1 VFLGKPGLV
10 LPWPPLGGA
19 GLERE
24 IRVGI
29 CGCGVIGEGLV
40 KVLLEHE
47 DIICARAG
55 ARIRLAAV
63 ADKEQARLDIV
74 RALGPS
80 VALLDDAFELAKRD
94 DVDIVVEL
102 IGGVAVAERLVRT
115 ALEAKKHVVTA
126 NKALLAE
133 RGAALFELAAAN
145 GCDLYFEAA
154 VAGAIPVIR
163 VIRESLASDHIRSV
177 RGIINGTSNYIL
189 SSMANEGAAFADALE
204 AAQEA
209 GFAEADPTLDITGGD
224 AGHKLALIAGLA
236 FGARVLPSEILTE
249 GIDQVDPR
257 DIQYARNFGYVIRP
271 LAVAER
277 LQSGA
282 LDLRVHPAL
291 VPKSDPLA
299 HVDGALN
306 AVAIQGEM
314 VGPSFLSGLGAGAGP
329 TATSVAGDIIDIAK
343 NSLAGAPVR
352 RWHLPSTGKQNL
364 QATGDLSSRYYLRF
378 TVRDESGVLAALSGK
393 LSDSGISIEQMVQD
407 RDAGDEGTATIAM
420 LTHHAREG
428 EVRASLKAIDG
439 TDLTTAPT
447 HLIRIV
453 E

>member
-1 VFLGKPGLV
+1 
-10 LPWPPLGGA
+10 
-19 GLERE
+19 
-24 IRVGI
+24 
-29 CGCGVIGEGLV
+29 
-40 KVLLEHE
+40 
-47 DIICARAG
+47 
-55 ARIRLAAV
+55 V
-63 ADKEQARLDIV
+63 ADKDPARLDMV
-74 RALGPS
+74 RALDPGI
-80 VALLDDAFELAKRD
+80 ALLDDAFELAKRD

-102 IGGVAVAERLVRT
+102 IGGVEVAERLVRA
-115 ALEAKKHVVTA
+115 ALEARKHVVTA

-133 RGAALFELAAAN
+133 RGAALFDLAAAN

-163 VIRESLASDHIRSV
+163 VIRESLASDRIRSV

-189 SSMANEGAAFADALE
+189 SSMANEGAAFAEALK

-236 FGARVLPSEILTE
+236 FGARVLPNDFLTE
-249 GIDQVDPR
+249 GIEQVDPR

-277 LQSGA
+277 LESGT

-352 RWHLPSTGKQNL
+352 RWHLPSEGEQRL
-364 QATGDLSSRYYLRF
+364 QAKGDLSSRYYLRF
-378 TVRDESGVLAALSGK
+378 TVRDQSGVLAALSGK
-393 LSDSGISIEQMVQD
+393 LSESGISIEVMVQD
-407 RDAGDEGTATIAM
+407 RDAGDEGTATIAI

-428 EVRASLKAIDG
+428 EVRASLNAIDE
-439 TDLTTAPT
+439 TQLTTAPT

>member
-1 VFLGKPGLV
+1 M
-10 LPWPPLGGA
+10 
-19 GLERE
+19 
-24 IRVGI
+24 
-29 CGCGVIGEGLV
+29 IGEGLV
-40 KVLLEHE
+40 KVLLEHA
-47 DIICARAG
+47 DVIRARAG
-55 ARIRLAAV
+55 APIRLAAV
-63 ADKEQARLDIV
+63 ADKDPARLDIV
-74 RALGPS
+74 RALDPS

-94 DVDIVVEL
+94 DIDIVVEL
-102 IGGVAVAERLVRT
+102 IGGVDVAERLVRA

-133 RGAALFELAAAN
+133 RGAALFDLAAAN

-189 SSMANEGAAFADALE
+189 SSMANEGAAFADALK

-236 FGARVLPSEILTE
+236 FGARVLPSDFLTE
-249 GIDQVDPR
+249 GIEKVDPR

-277 LQSGA
+277 LESGA

-314 VGPSFLSGLGAGAGP
+314 VGSSFLSGLGAGAGP
-329 TATSVAGDIIDIAK
+329 TATSVAGDVIDIAK
-343 NSLAGAPVR
+343 NTLAGAPVR
-352 RWHLPSTGKQNL
+352 RWHLPSEGEPEL
-364 QATGDLSSRYYLRF
+364 QSIADLSSRYYLRF
-378 TVRDESGVLAALSGK
+378 SVRDESGVLASLSGK
-393 LSDSGISIEQMVQD
+393 LSDSGISIEVMVQD
-407 RDAGDEGTATIAM
+407 RDAGEDGTATIAI

-428 EVRASLKAIDG
+428 EIRASLNAIDD
-439 TDLTTAPT
+439 THLTTAPT

>member
-1 VFLGKPGLV
+1 LK
-10 LPWPPLGGA
+10 
-19 GLERE
+19 RE

-40 KVLLEHE
+40 KVLLEHA
-47 DIICARAG
+47 DVIRARAG
-55 ARIRLAAV
+55 ASVRLAAV
-63 ADKEQARLDIV
+63 ADKDPARLDIV
-74 RALGPS
+74 RALDPS
-80 VALLDDAFELAKRD
+80 IALLDDAFELAKRD

-102 IGGVAVAERLVRT
+102 IGGVDVAERLVSA

-133 RGAALFELAAAN
+133 RGAALFDLAATN

-189 SSMANEGAAFADALE
+189 SSMANEGAAFADALRG
-204 AAQEA
+204 AQEA

-236 FGARVLPSEILTE
+236 FGARVLPSDFLTE
-249 GIDQVDPR
+249 GIEQVDPR

-277 LQSGA
+277 LEGGT

-314 VGPSFLSGLGAGAGP
+314 VGPSFLSGFGAGAGP

-352 RWHLPSTGKQNL
+352 RWHLPSEGEQKL

-378 TVRDESGVLAALSGK
+378 SVRDESGVLAALSGK
-393 LSDSGISIEQMVQD
+393 LSDSGISIEVMVQD
-407 RDAGDEGTATIAM
+407 RDAGDDGTATIAI

-428 EVRASLKAIDG
+428 EVRASLNAIDD
-439 TDLTTAPT
+439 THLTTAPT

>member
-1 VFLGKPGLV
+1 MKLV
-10 LPWPPLGGA
+10 
-19 GLERE
+19 
-24 IRVGI
+24 
-29 CGCGVIGEGLV
+29 
-40 KVLLEHE
+40 
-47 DIICARAG
+47 
-55 ARIRLAAV
+55 AV
-63 ADKEQARLDIV
+63 ADKDPARLAVV
-74 RALGPS
+74 RTQDPSIALM
-80 VALLDDAFELAKRD
+80 DDAFALVTRD
-94 DVDIVVEL
+94 DVDVVVEL
-102 IGGVAVAERLVRT
+102 IGGVEVADRLVRA
-115 ALEAKKHVVTA
+115 ALNAKKHVVTA

-133 RGAALFELAAAN
+133 RGAALFALAEAQ

-189 SSMANEGAAFADALE
+189 SSMANEGAAFADALK

-224 AGHKLALIAGLA
+224 AGHKLAIIAGLA
-236 FGARVLPSEILTE
+236 FGARVLPSEIPTE
-249 GIDQVDPR
+249 GVDQVDPR

-271 LAVAER
+271 LAIAEQ
-277 LQSGA
+277 LESGA

-291 VPKSDPLA
+291 VPEGDPLA

-343 NSLAGAPVR
+343 NSLASAPKR
-352 RWHLPSTGKQNL
+352 TWHLPSEGNRKVQSI
-364 QATGDLSSRYYLRF
+364 ADLSSRYYLRF
-378 TVRDESGVLAALSGK
+378 SVQDESGVLAALSGK
-393 LSDSGISIEQMVQD
+393 LGDSGISIEQMVQD
-407 RDAGDEGTATIAM
+407 VESGDEGTATIAM

-428 EVRASLKAIDG
+428 DVRASLQAIDS
-439 TDLTTAPT
+439 THLTTAPT

>member
-1 VFLGKPGLV
+1 P
-10 LPWPPLGGA
+10 
-19 GLERE
+19 
-24 IRVGI
+24 
-29 CGCGVIGEGLV
+29 
-40 KVLLEHE
+40 
-47 DIICARAG
+47 
-55 ARIRLAAV
+55 
-63 ADKEQARLDIV
+63 ARLDIV
-74 RALGPS
+74 RALDPR

-102 IGGVAVAERLVRT
+102 IGGVDVAERLVRA
-115 ALEAKKHVVTA
+115 ALEKKKHVVTA

-133 RGAALFELAAAN
+133 RGAALFDLAATH

-189 SSMANEGAAFADALE
+189 SSMANEGAAFAEALR

-236 FGARVLPSEILTE
+236 FGARVLPSDFLTE
-249 GIDQVDPR
+249 GIEKVDPR

-277 LQSGA
+277 LESGA

-352 RWHLPSTGKQNL
+352 RWNLPSEREQEL
-364 QATGDLSSRYYLRF
+364 QSIADLSSRYYLRF
-378 TVRDESGVLAALSGK
+378 SVRDEPGVLAALSGK
-393 LSDSGISIEQMVQD
+393 LSDSGISIEVMVQD
-407 RDAGDEGTATIAM
+407 RDAGAEGTASIAI
-420 LTHHAREG
+420 LTHHAGEG
-428 EVRASLKAIDG
+428 KVRASLNAIDD
-439 TDLTTAPT
+439 THLTTAPT

>member
-1 VFLGKPGLV
+1 MI
-10 LPWPPLGGA
+10 
-19 GLERE
+19 RE

-40 KVLLEHE
+40 TVLLQHA
-47 DIICARAG
+47 DVIRARVG
-55 ARIRLAAV
+55 APVRLAAV
-63 ADKEQARLDIV
+63 ADKDPARLDIV
-74 RALGPS
+74 RALDPGI
-80 VALLDDAFELAKRD
+80 ALLDDAFELAKRD

-102 IGGVAVAERLVRT
+102 IGGVDVAERLVRA

-133 RGAALFELAAAN
+133 RGAALFDLAAAN

-189 SSMANEGAAFADALE
+189 SSMANEGAAFADALK
-204 AAQEA
+204 AAQDA

-236 FGARVLPSEILTE
+236 FGARVLPSDFLTE
-249 GIDQVDPR
+249 GIEEVDPR

-277 LQSGA
+277 LESGA

-343 NSLAGAPVR
+343 NSIAGAPVR
-352 RWHLPSTGKQNL
+352 RWHLPSEGEQKL
-364 QATGDLSSRYYLRF
+364 QATGALSSRYYLRF
-378 TVRDESGVLAALSGK
+378 SVRDESGVLAALSGK
-393 LSDSGISIEQMVQD
+393 LSDSGISIEVMVQD
-407 RDAGDEGTATIAM
+407 RDAGDDGTATIAI

-428 EVRASLKAIDG
+428 EVRASLNAIDD
-439 TDLTTAPT
+439 THLTTAPT

>member
-1 VFLGKPGLV
+1 M
-10 LPWPPLGGA
+10 
-19 GLERE
+19 ERE
-24 IRVGI
+24 IRVGL

-40 KVLLEHE
+40 AALKQHAEVIH
-47 DIICARAG
+47 ARTG
-55 ARIRLAAV
+55 APIRLTAV
-63 ADKEQARLDIV
+63 ADKDPARLEIV
-74 RALGPS
+74 RAQDPS
-80 VALLDDAFELAKRD
+80 IALLDDAFEIPKRD

-102 IGGVAVAERLVRT
+102 IGGVEIADRLVRA

-133 RGAALFELAAAN
+133 RGKALFELAEAN

-163 VIRESLASDHIRSV
+163 VIRESLASDEFRSV

-189 SSMANEGAAFADALE
+189 SSMANEGAAFADALK

-236 FGARVLPSEILTE
+236 FGAHVLPAQIPTE

-257 DIQYARNFGYVIRP
+257 DIQYARKFGYVIRP

-277 LQSGA
+277 AESGA

-291 VPKSDPLA
+291 VPESDPLA

-306 AVAIQGEM
+306 AVAIQGAM
-314 VGPSFLSGLGAGAGP
+314 VGPSFLSGLGAGAAP
-329 TATSVAGDIIDIAK
+329 TATSVAGDIIDIAR
-343 NSLAGAPVR
+343 NLLADAAMRTWYLPVEGEQEIQ
-352 RWHLPSTGKQNL
+352 PI
-364 QATGDLSSRYYLRF
+364 ADLSSRYYLRF
-378 TVRDESGVLAALSGK
+378 SVRDDAGVLAALSGK
-393 LSDSGISIEQMVQD
+393 LGDAGISIELMVQD
-407 RDAGDEGTATIAM
+407 VESGDEGTATIAM

-428 EVRASLKAIDG
+428 DVRASLRAIDE
-439 TDLTTAPT
+439 THLTTAPT

>member
-1 VFLGKPGLV
+1 VT
-10 LPWPPLGGA
+10 A
-19 GLERE
+19 
-24 IRVGI
+24 
-29 CGCGVIGEGLV
+29 
-40 KVLLEHE
+40 LLQHA
-47 DIICARAG
+47 DIIAARAG
-55 ARIRLAAV
+55 APVKLTAV
-63 ADKEQARLDIV
+63 ADKDPARLAVV
-74 RALGPS
+74 RAQDPS
-80 VALLDDAFELAKRD
+80 VAFVDDAFEIVTRD

-102 IGGVAVAERLVRT
+102 IGGVEIADRLVRA
-115 ALEAKKHVVTA
+115 ALDAKKHVVTA

-133 RGAALFELAAAN
+133 RGGALFALAEAN
-145 GCDLYFEAA
+145 GCELYFEAA

-163 VIRESLASDHIRSV
+163 VIRESLAADRIDSV

-189 SSMANEGAAFADALE
+189 SSMANEGAAFADALK

-224 AGHKLALIAGLA
+224 AGHKLAIIAGLA
-236 FGARVLPSEILTE
+236 FGARVLPSEIPTE
-249 GIDQVDPR
+249 GIEQVDPR

-277 LQSGA
+277 VEAGA

-291 VPKSDPLA
+291 VPEGDPLA

-314 VGPSFLSGLGAGAGP
+314 VGPSFLSGLGAGAAP

-343 NSLAGAPVR
+343 NSLVGAPAR
-352 RWHLPSTGKQNL
+352 SWNLPAGGDQRL
-364 QATGDLSSRYYLRF
+364 QALADLSSRYYLRF
-378 TVRDESGVLAALSGK
+378 SVRDESGVLAALSGK
-393 LSDSGISIEQMVQD
+393 LGDSGISIEQMVQD
-407 RDAGDEGTATIAM
+407 VDSGDEGTATIAM

-428 EVRASLKAIDG
+428 DVRDSLHAIDD
-439 TDLTTAPT
+439 THLTTAPT

>member
-1 VFLGKPGLV
+1 
-10 LPWPPLGGA
+10 
-19 GLERE
+19 
-24 IRVGI
+24 
-29 CGCGVIGEGLV
+29 VIGEGLV
-40 KVLLEHE
+40 KVLLEHA
-47 DIICARAG
+47 DVIRARAG
-55 ARIRLAAV
+55 APVRLAAV
-63 ADKEQARLDIV
+63 ADKDPARLDIV
-74 RALGPS
+74 RALDPR

-102 IGGVAVAERLVRT
+102 IGGVDVAERLVRA
-115 ALEAKKHVVTA
+115 ALAKEKHVVTA

-133 RGAALFELAAAN
+133 RGAALFDLAATH

-189 SSMANEGAAFADALE
+189 SSMANEGAAFAEALR

-236 FGARVLPSEILTE
+236 FGARVLPSDFLTE
-249 GIDQVDPR
+249 GIEKVDPR

-277 LQSGA
+277 LETGA

-343 NSLAGAPVR
+343 NSLAGGPMR
-352 RWHLPSTGKQNL
+352 RWHLPSEGEQEL
-364 QATGDLSSRYYLRF
+364 QSIADLSSRYYLRF
-378 TVRDESGVLAALSGK
+378 SVRDEPGVLAALSGK
-393 LSDSGISIEQMVQD
+393 LSDSGISIEVMVQD
-407 RDAGDEGTATIAM
+407 RDAGAEGTASIAI

-428 EVRASLKAIDG
+428 KVRASLNAIDD
-439 TDLTTAPT
+439 THLTTAPT

>member
-1 VFLGKPGLV
+1 VS
-10 LPWPPLGGA
+10 A
-19 GLERE
+19 
-24 IRVGI
+24 
-29 CGCGVIGEGLV
+29 
-40 KVLLEHE
+40 LLQHA
-47 DIICARAG
+47 DIISARAG
-55 ARIRLAAV
+55 APVKLVAV
-63 ADKEQARLDIV
+63 ADKDPARLAVV
-74 RALGPS
+74 RAQDPS
-80 VALLDDAFELAKRD
+80 IALMDDAFALVTRD
-94 DVDIVVEL
+94 DVDVVVEL
-102 IGGVAVAERLVRT
+102 IGGVEVADRLVRA
-115 ALEAKKHVVTA
+115 ALNAKKHVVTA

-133 RGAALFELAAAN
+133 RGAALFALAETQ

-189 SSMANEGAAFADALE
+189 SSMANEGAAFADALK

-224 AGHKLALIAGLA
+224 AGHKLAIIAGLA
-236 FGARVLPSEILTE
+236 FGARVLPAEIPTE
-249 GIDQVDPR
+249 GVDQVDPR

-271 LAVAER
+271 LAIAEQ
-277 LQSGA
+277 LESGA

-291 VPKSDPLA
+291 VPEGDPLA

-343 NSLAGAPVR
+343 NSLASAPKR
-352 RWHLPSTGKQNL
+352 TWHLPSEGNRKVQSI
-364 QATGDLSSRYYLRF
+364 ADLSSRYYLRF
-378 TVRDESGVLAALSGK
+378 SVQDESGVLAALSGK
-393 LSDSGISIEQMVQD
+393 LGDSGISIEQMVQD
-407 RDAGDEGTATIAM
+407 VESGDEGTATIAM

-428 EVRASLKAIDG
+428 DVRASLQAIDS
-439 TDLTTAPT
+439 TRLTTAPT

>member
-1 VFLGKPGLV
+1 M
-10 LPWPPLGGA
+10 
-19 GLERE
+19 
-24 IRVGI
+24 
-29 CGCGVIGEGLV
+29 IGEGLV
-40 KVLLEHE
+40 KVLLQHA
-47 DIICARAG
+47 DVIRARAG
-55 ARIRLAAV
+55 APVRLAAV
-63 ADKEQARLDIV
+63 ADKDPARLAIV
-74 RALGPS
+74 RALDPNI
-80 VALLDDAFELAKRD
+80 ALLDDAFELAKRD

-102 IGGVAVAERLVRT
+102 IGGVDVAERLVRA

-133 RGAALFELAAAN
+133 RGAALFDLAAAN

-189 SSMANEGAAFADALE
+189 SSMANEGAAFADALK

-236 FGARVLPSEILTE
+236 FGARVLPSDFLTE
-249 GIDQVDPR
+249 GIEQVDPR

-277 LQSGA
+277 LESGA

-306 AVAIQGEM
+306 AVAIRGEM

-352 RWHLPSTGKQNL
+352 RWHLPSDGERKL
-364 QATGDLSSRYYLRF
+364 QSIAELSSRYYLRF
-378 TVRDESGVLAALSGK
+378 SVRDESGVLAALSGK
-393 LSDSGISIEQMVQD
+393 LSDSGISIEVMVQD
-407 RDAGDEGTATIAM
+407 RDAGDDGTATIAI
-420 LTHHAREG
+420 LTHHAHEG
-428 EVRASLKAIDG
+428 EVRASLNAIDD
-439 TDLTTAPT
+439 THLTTAPT

>member
-1 VFLGKPGLV
+1 M
-10 LPWPPLGGA
+10 
-19 GLERE
+19 
-24 IRVGI
+24 
-29 CGCGVIGEGLV
+29 IGEGLAAA
-40 KVLLEHE
+40 LLQHA
-47 DIICARAG
+47 DIIAARVG
-55 ARIRLAAV
+55 APVKLAAV
-63 ADKEQARLDIV
+63 ADKDPARLDIV
-74 RALGPS
+74 RAQDPS
-80 VALLDDAFELAKRD
+80 VACMDDAFEIVTRD

-102 IGGVAVAERLVRT
+102 IGGVEIADRLVRA
-115 ALEAKKHVVTA
+115 ALDAKKHVVTA

-133 RGAALFELAAAN
+133 RGAALFALAEAN

-163 VIRESLASDHIRSV
+163 VIRESLASDRIDSV
-177 RGIINGTSNYIL
+177 KGIINGTSNYIL
-189 SSMANEGAAFADALE
+189 SSMANEGAAFADALK

-224 AGHKLALIAGLA
+224 AGHKLAIIAGLA
-236 FGARVLPSEILTE
+236 FGARVLPGEIPTE
-249 GIDQVDPR
+249 GIEQVDPR

-277 LQSGA
+277 VEAGA

-291 VPKSDPLA
+291 VPEGDPLA

-314 VGPSFLSGLGAGAGP
+314 VGPSFLSGLGAGAAP

-343 NSLAGAPVR
+343 NSLVGAPAR
-352 RWHLPSTGKQNL
+352 SWSLPAGGDQKL
-364 QATGDLSSRYYLRF
+364 QALADLSSRYYLRF
-378 TVRDESGVLAALSGK
+378 SVRDESGVLAALSGK
-393 LSDSGISIEQMVQD
+393 LGDSGISIEQMVQD
-407 RDAGDEGTATIAM
+407 VDSGDEGTATIAM

-428 EVRASLKAIDG
+428 DVRESLHAIDD
-439 TDLTTAPT
+439 THLTTAPT

>member
-1 VFLGKPGLV
+1 MD
-10 LPWPPLGGA
+10 
-19 GLERE
+19 RE
-24 IRVGI
+24 IRVGL

-40 KVLLEHE
+40 TALNEHAE
-47 DIICARAG
+47 VIRARTG
-55 ARIRLAAV
+55 APIKLTAV
-63 ADKEQARLDIV
+63 ADKDPARLEVV
-74 RALGPS
+74 RAKDSS
-80 VALLDDAFELAKRD
+80 VALLDDAFEIPKRD

-102 IGGVAVAERLVRT
+102 IGGVEVADRLVRA

-133 RGAALFELAAAN
+133 RGASLFALAEAN

-163 VIRESLASDHIRSV
+163 VIRESLASDQFRSV

-189 SSMANEGAAFADALE
+189 SSMANEGAAFTDALE
-204 AAQEA
+204 AAQKA

-236 FGARVLPSEILTE
+236 FGAHVLPEQIPTE

-257 DIQYARNFGYVIRP
+257 DIQYARRFGYVIRP

-277 LQSGA
+277 ADSGA

-291 VPKSDPLA
+291 VPESDPLA

-306 AVAIQGEM
+306 AVAIQGAM
-314 VGPSFLSGLGAGAGP
+314 VGPSFLSGLGAGAAP
-329 TATSVAGDIIDIAK
+329 TATSVAGDIIDIAR
-343 NSLAGAPVR
+343 NLLAGAPMR
-352 RWHLPSTGKQNL
+352 TWYLPVEGEQ
-364 QATGDLSSRYYLRF
+364 QIQPIADLSSRYYLRF
-378 TVRDESGVLAALSGK
+378 SVRDDAGVLAVLAGK
-393 LSDSGISIEQMVQD
+393 LGEAGISIELMVQD
-407 RDAGDEGTATIAM
+407 VESGAKGTATIAM

-428 EVRASLKAIDG
+428 DVRASLNAIDD
-439 TDLTTAPT
+439 THLTTAPT

>member
-1 VFLGKPGLV
+1 LK
-10 LPWPPLGGA
+10 
-19 GLERE
+19 RE
-24 IRVGI
+24 IRVGL

-40 KVLLEHE
+40 KALKEHA
-47 DIICARAG
+47 DVIAARTG
-55 ARIRLAAV
+55 APIRLTAV
-63 ADKEQARLDIV
+63 ADKDPARLELV
-74 RALGPS
+74 RALDPS
-80 VALLDDAFELAKRD
+80 VALLEDAFEIPKRE

-102 IGGVAVAERLVRT
+102 IGGVQVADGLVRE
-115 ALEAKKHVVTA
+115 ALQAKKHVVTA

-133 RGAALFELAAAN
+133 RGVSLFALAETN

-163 VIRESLASDHIRSV
+163 VIRESLASDRFRSV

-189 SSMANEGAAFADALE
+189 SSMANEGAAFEDALK

-236 FGARVLPSEILTE
+236 FGAHVLPSQIPTE

-257 DIQYARNFGYVIRP
+257 DIQYAQKFGYVIRP

-277 LQSGA
+277 ANSGA

-291 VPKSDPLA
+291 VPQSDPLA

-314 VGPSFLSGLGAGAGP
+314 VGPSFLSGLGAGAAP
-329 TATSVAGDIIDIAK
+329 TATSVAGDIIDIAR
-343 NSLAGAPVR
+343 NMLAGAPMR
-352 RWHLPSTGKQNL
+352 TWYLPVEGEQQL
-364 QATGDLSSRYYLRF
+364 QPLADLSARYYLRF
-378 TVRDESGVLAALSGK
+378 SVRDQSGVLAALSGK
-393 LSDSGISIEQMVQD
+393 LGSAGISIEKMIQD
-407 RDAGDEGTATIAM
+407 VESGEEGTATIAM

-428 EVRASLKAIDG
+428 DVRAALAAIDE
-439 TDLTTAPT
+439 THLTTAPT

-453 E
+453 K

>member
-1 VFLGKPGLV
+1 M
-10 LPWPPLGGA
+10 
-19 GLERE
+19 
-24 IRVGI
+24 
-29 CGCGVIGEGLV
+29 IGEGLV
-40 KVLLEHE
+40 KVLQQHA
-47 DIICARAG
+47 DVIRARAG
-55 ARIRLAAV
+55 APVRLVAV
-63 ADKEQARLDIV
+63 ADKDPARLDIV
-74 RALGPS
+74 RAQDPGIA
-80 VALLDDAFELAKRD
+80 VLDDAFEVAKRD
-94 DVDIVVEL
+94 DVDIIVEL
-102 IGGVAVAERLVRT
+102 IGGVDVADRLVRA
-115 ALEAKKHVVTA
+115 ALNSKKHVVTA

-133 RGAALFELAAAN
+133 RGAALFALAEAN

-189 SSMANEGAAFADALE
+189 SSMANEGAAFADALR

-224 AGHKLALIAGLA
+224 AGHKLAIIAGLA
-236 FGARVLPSEILTE
+236 FGARVLPEDIPTE
-249 GIDQVDPR
+249 GIQQVDPR

-277 LQSGA
+277 LQSGL

-291 VPKSDPLA
+291 VPEGDPLA

-329 TATSVAGDIIDIAK
+329 TATSVAGDIIDIAR

-352 RWHLPSTGKQNL
+352 TWHLPSEGDQNI
-364 QATGDLSSRYYLRF
+364 QSIDDLSSRYYLRF
-378 TVRDESGVLAALSGK
+378 SVQDESGVLAALSGK
-393 LSDSGISIEQMVQD
+393 LGDSGISIEQMVQD
-407 RDAGDEGTATIAM
+407 VDAGDAGTASIAM

-428 EVRASLKAIDG
+428 DVRDSLNAIDA
-439 TDLTTAPT
+439 THLTTAPT

>member
-1 VFLGKPGLV
+1 
-10 LPWPPLGGA
+10 
-19 GLERE
+19 
-24 IRVGI
+24 
-29 CGCGVIGEGLV
+29 VIGEGLV
-40 KVLLEHE
+40 KVLLEHA
-47 DIICARAG
+47 DVIRARAG
-55 ARIRLAAV
+55 APVRLAAV
-63 ADKEQARLDIV
+63 ADKDAARLDIV
-74 RALGPS
+74 RALDQGI
-80 VALLDDAFELAKRD
+80 ALLDDAFELAKRD

-102 IGGVAVAERLVRT
+102 IGGVDVAERLVRA

-133 RGAALFELAAAN
+133 RGAALFDLAAAN

-189 SSMANEGAAFADALE
+189 SSMANEGAAFADALK

-236 FGARVLPSEILTE
+236 FGARVLPSDFLTE
-249 GIDQVDPR
+249 GIEEVDPR
-257 DIQYARNFGYVIRP
+257 DIQYARHFGYVIRP

-277 LQSGA
+277 VESGA

-352 RWHLPSTGKQNL
+352 RWHLPSEGKQKL
-364 QATGDLSSRYYLRF
+364 QATGALSSRYYLRF
-378 TVRDESGVLAALSGK
+378 SVRDESGVLAALSGK
-393 LSDSGISIEQMVQD
+393 LSDSGISIEVMVQD
-407 RDAGDEGTATIAM
+407 RDAGDDGTATIAI

-428 EVRASLKAIDG
+428 EVRASLSAIDD
-439 TDLTTAPT
+439 THLTTAPT

>member
-1 VFLGKPGLV
+1 MD
-10 LPWPPLGGA
+10 
-19 GLERE
+19 RE
-24 IRVGI
+24 IRVGL

-40 KVLLEHE
+40 SALLQHA
-47 DIICARAG
+47 DIISARAG
-55 ARIRLAAV
+55 APVKLVAV
-63 ADKEQARLDIV
+63 ADKDPARLAVV
-74 RALGPS
+74 RTQDPSIALM
-80 VALLDDAFELAKRD
+80 DDAFALVTRD
-94 DVDIVVEL
+94 DVDVVVEL
-102 IGGVAVAERLVRT
+102 IGGVEVADRLVRA
-115 ALEAKKHVVTA
+115 ALNAKKHVVTA

-133 RGAALFELAAAN
+133 RGAALFALAEAQ

-189 SSMANEGAAFADALE
+189 SSMANEGAAFADALK

-224 AGHKLALIAGLA
+224 AGHKLAIIAGLA
-236 FGARVLPSEILTE
+236 FGARVLPAEIPTE
-249 GIDQVDPR
+249 GVDQVDPR

-271 LAVAER
+271 LAIAEQ
-277 LQSGA
+277 LESGA

-291 VPKSDPLA
+291 VPEGDPLA

-343 NSLAGAPVR
+343 NSLASAPKR
-352 RWHLPSTGKQNL
+352 TWHLPSEGNRKVQSI
-364 QATGDLSSRYYLRF
+364 ADLSSRYYLRF
-378 TVRDESGVLAALSGK
+378 SVQDESGVLAALSGK
-393 LSDSGISIEQMVQD
+393 LGDSGISIEQMVQD
-407 RDAGDEGTATIAM
+407 VESGDEGTATIAM

-428 EVRASLKAIDG
+428 DVRASLQAIDS
-439 TDLTTAPT
+439 TRLTTAPT

>member
-1 VFLGKPGLV
+1 M
-10 LPWPPLGGA
+10 
-19 GLERE
+19 
-24 IRVGI
+24 
-29 CGCGVIGEGLV
+29 IGEGLV
-40 KVLLEHE
+40 KVLLEHA
-47 DIICARAG
+47 DVIRARAG
-55 ARIRLAAV
+55 APVRLAAV
-63 ADKEQARLDIV
+63 ADKDPARLDIV
-74 RALGPS
+74 RALDPR

-102 IGGVAVAERLVRT
+102 IGGVDVAERLVRA
-115 ALEAKKHVVTA
+115 ALAKEKHVVTA

-133 RGAALFELAAAN
+133 RGAALFDLAATH

-189 SSMANEGAAFADALE
+189 SSMANEGAAFAEALR

-236 FGARVLPSEILTE
+236 FGARVLPSDFLTE
-249 GIDQVDPR
+249 GIEKVDPR

-277 LQSGA
+277 LETGA

-343 NSLAGAPVR
+343 NSLAGGPMR
-352 RWHLPSTGKQNL
+352 RWHLPSEGEQEL
-364 QATGDLSSRYYLRF
+364 QSIADLSSRYYLRF
-378 TVRDESGVLAALSGK
+378 SVRDEPGVLAALSGK
-393 LSDSGISIEQMVQD
+393 LSDSGISIEVMVQD
-407 RDAGDEGTATIAM
+407 RDAGAEGTASIAI

-428 EVRASLKAIDG
+428 KVRASLNAIDD
-439 TDLTTAPT
+439 THLTTAPT

>member
-1 VFLGKPGLV
+1 MST
-10 LPWPPLGGA
+10 
-19 GLERE
+19 
-24 IRVGI
+24 
-29 CGCGVIGEGLV
+29 
-40 KVLLEHE
+40 LLQHA
-47 DIICARAG
+47 DIISARAG
-55 ARIRLAAV
+55 APVKLVAV
-63 ADKEQARLDIV
+63 ADKDPARLAVV
-74 RALGPS
+74 RTQDPSIALM
-80 VALLDDAFELAKRD
+80 DDAFALVTRD
-94 DVDIVVEL
+94 DVDVVVEL
-102 IGGVAVAERLVRT
+102 IGGVEVADRLVRA
-115 ALEAKKHVVTA
+115 ALNAKKHVVTA

-133 RGAALFELAAAN
+133 RGAALFALAEAQ

-189 SSMANEGAAFADALE
+189 SSMANEGAAFADALK

-224 AGHKLALIAGLA
+224 AGHKLAIIAGLA
-236 FGARVLPSEILTE
+236 FGARVLPSEIPTE
-249 GIDQVDPR
+249 GVDQVDPR

-271 LAVAER
+271 LAIAEQ
-277 LQSGA
+277 LESGA

-291 VPKSDPLA
+291 VPEGDPLA

-343 NSLAGAPVR
+343 NSLASAPKR
-352 RWHLPSTGKQNL
+352 TWHLPSEGNRKVQSI
-364 QATGDLSSRYYLRF
+364 ADLSSRYYLRF
-378 TVRDESGVLAALSGK
+378 SVQDESGVLAALSGK
-393 LSDSGISIEQMVQD
+393 LGDSGISIEQMVQD
-407 RDAGDEGTATIAM
+407 VESGDEGTATIAM

-428 EVRASLKAIDG
+428 DVRASLQAIDS
-439 TDLTTAPT
+439 THLTTAPT

>member
-1 VFLGKPGLV
+1 MS
-10 LPWPPLGGA
+10 
-19 GLERE
+19 RE
-24 IRVGI
+24 IRVGL
-29 CGCGVIGEGLV
+29 CGCGVIGEGLA
-40 KVLLEHE
+40 KALLEHADVIRE
-47 DIICARAG
+47 RVG
-55 ARIRLAAV
+55 APVKLAAV
-63 ADKEQARLDIV
+63 ADKDPARLDIV
-74 RALGPS
+74 RAQDES
-80 VALLDDAFELAKRD
+80 IALLDDAFEVAKRD

-102 IGGVAVAERLVRT
+102 IGGVEVADRLVRT
-115 ALEAKKHVVTA
+115 ALNAKKHVVTA

-133 RGAALFELAAAN
+133 RGGALFELAAAN

-163 VIRESLASDHIRSV
+163 VIRESLASDRIQSV

-189 SSMANEGAAFADALE
+189 SRMANDGAAFADALK

-224 AGHKLALIAGLA
+224 AGHKLAIIAGLA
-236 FGARVLPSEILTE
+236 FGARVLPSEIPTE
-249 GIDQVDPR
+249 GIEEVDPR
-257 DIQYARNFGYVIRP
+257 DIQYARNFGYAIRP
-271 LAVAER
+271 LAIAQR
-277 LQSGA
+277 LEDGA

-291 VPKSDPLA
+291 VPAGDPLA

-343 NSLAGAPVR
+343 NTLAGAPVR
-352 RWHLPSTGKQNL
+352 TWAFPSEGAEI
-364 QATGDLSSRYYLRF
+364 QAIADVSSRYYLRF
-378 TVRDESGVLAALSGK
+378 SVRDESGVLAALSGS
-393 LSDSGISIEQMVQD
+393 LGDSGISIEQMVQD
-407 RDAGDEGTATIAM
+407 VDAGGTASIAM

-428 EVRASLKAIDG
+428 DVRDSLHAIDT

>member
-1 VFLGKPGLV
+1 MDRQV
-10 LPWPPLGGA
+10 
-19 GLERE
+19 
-24 IRVGI
+24 RVGL
-29 CGCGVIGEGLV
+29 CGCGVIGEGV
-40 KVLLEHE
+40 VTALLQHA
-47 DIICARAG
+47 DLIGQRVG
-55 ARIRLAAV
+55 AAIKLTAV
-63 ADKEQARLDIV
+63 ADKDPARLDIV
-74 RALGPS
+74 RAQDPS
-80 VALLDDAFELAKRD
+80 IALLDDAFELVTRD

-102 IGGVAVAERLVRT
+102 IGGVAVADRLVRA
-115 ALEAKKHVVTA
+115 ALDAKKHVVTA

-133 RGAALFELAAAN
+133 RGEALFALAKAN

-163 VIRESLASDHIRSV
+163 VIRESLASDRILSI

-189 SSMANEGAAFADALE
+189 SSMANDGAAFADALK
-204 AAQEA
+204 AAQQA

-224 AGHKLALIAGLA
+224 AGHKLAILAALA
-236 FGARVLPSEILTE
+236 FGARVLPGDIPTE
-249 GIDQVDPR
+249 GIESVDPS
-257 DIQYARNFGYVIRP
+257 DIQYARDFGYVIRP

-277 LQSGA
+277 LQTGA

-291 VPKSDPLA
+291 VPKGDPLA

-343 NSLAGAPVR
+343 NALLGAPLR
-352 RWHLPSTGKQNL
+352 TWNL
-364 QATGDLSSRYYLRF
+364 RTDSDQEVQAIADLSSRYYLRF
-378 TVRDESGVLAALSGK
+378 SVRDESGVLAALSGK
-393 LSDSGISIEQMVQD
+393 LSDAGISIEKMVQD
-407 RDAGDEGTATIAM
+407 VDAGDEGTATIAM
-420 LTHHAREG
+420 LTHEAREG
-428 EVRASLKAIDG
+428 SVRDSLRAIDN
-439 TDLTTAPT
+439 THLTTAPT

>member
-1 VFLGKPGLV
+1 LV
-10 LPWPPLGGA
+10 TALQEHA
-19 GLERE
+19 E
-24 IRVGI
+24 
-29 CGCGVIGEGLV
+29 VIS
-40 KVLLEHE
+40 
-47 DIICARAG
+47 ARAG
-55 ARIRLAAV
+55 APIRLAAV
-63 ADKEQARLDIV
+63 ADKDPARLELV
-74 RALGPS
+74 RARDPS

-102 IGGVAVAERLVRT
+102 IGGVEVADRLVRT

-133 RGAALFELAAAN
+133 RGAALFALAEAN

-189 SSMANEGAAFADALE
+189 SSMANEGAAFADALK

-236 FGARVLPSEILTE
+236 FGARVLPSEIPTE
-249 GIDQVDPR
+249 GVEQVDPR
-257 DIQYARNFGYVIRP
+257 DIQYATNFGYVIRP

-277 LQSGA
+277 LHSGA

-291 VPKSDPLA
+291 VPKGDPLA

-352 RWHLPSTGKQNL
+352 SWHLPSEGGQEI
-364 QATGDLSSRYYLRF
+364 QPIAELSSRYYLRF
-378 TVRDESGVLAALSGK
+378 SVRDESGVLATLSGK
-393 LSDSGISIEQMVQD
+393 LGDSGISIEQMVQD
-407 RDAGDEGTATIAM
+407 VEAGDDGTATIAM
-420 LTHHAREG
+420 LTHDAREG
-428 EVRASLKAIDG
+428 DVRDSLHAIDN
-439 TDLTTAPT
+439 THLTTAPT

>member
-1 VFLGKPGLV
+1 MD
-10 LPWPPLGGA
+10 
-19 GLERE
+19 RE
-24 IRVGI
+24 IRVGL

-40 KVLLEHE
+40 TALLQHA
-47 DIICARAG
+47 DVITARAG
-55 ARIRLAAV
+55 APVRLAAV
-63 ADKEQARLDIV
+63 ADKDPARLDIV
-74 RALGPS
+74 RAQDPNI
-80 VALLDDAFELAKRD
+80 ALVDDAFELVTRD
-94 DVDIVVEL
+94 DVDVVVEL
-102 IGGVAVAERLVRT
+102 IGGVDVADRLVRA

-133 RGAALFELAAAN
+133 RGTALFELAEAN
-145 GCDLYFEAA
+145 GRDLYFEAA

-189 SSMANEGAAFADALE
+189 SSMANEGAAFADALR

-224 AGHKLALIAGLA
+224 AGHKLAIIAGLA
-236 FGARVLPSEILTE
+236 FGARVLPNEIPTE
-249 GIDQVDPR
+249 GIQEVDPR
-257 DIQYARNFGYVIRP
+257 DIEYARNFGYVIRP
-271 LAVAER
+271 LAVAEQ
-277 LQSGA
+277 LSTGA

-291 VPKSDPLA
+291 VPEGDPLA

-343 NSLAGAPVR
+343 NALADAPVR
-352 RWHLPSTGKQNL
+352 TWHLPSEGEARVQSI
-364 QATGDLSSRYYLRF
+364 ADLSSRYYLRF
-378 TVRDESGVLAALSGK
+378 SVQDESGVLAALSGK
-393 LSDSGISIEQMVQD
+393 LGESGISIEQMVQD
-407 RDAGDEGTATIAM
+407 VESGDHGTATIAM

-428 EVRASLKAIDG
+428 DVRDSLHAIDK
-439 TDLTTAPT
+439 THLTTAPT